1 VCLYSPVGRSI
12 SYKVRVIKKEIGGMI
27 RAQTQAQALS
37 HHSYNPGSEETY
49 KNDSPR
55 NNV

>member
-1 VCLYSPVGRSI
+1 
-12 SYKVRVIKKEIGGMI
+12 MI

-37 HHSYNPGSEETY
+37 PHSYNPGSEETY

-55 NNV
+55 NNAWSAQYNPPVPLPNAL